1 MLRACFDNDRGAGFG
16 RQSWRQIELQHT
28 RNLVGAMISTCGTRV
43 FSLTRINAA
52 MPNAAVLPEPACD
65 WKIRLSY
72 LLGVRTSRVVAQF

>member
-1 MLRACFDNDRGAGFG
+1 
-16 RQSWRQIELQHT
+16 
-28 RNLVGAMISTCGTRV
+28 
-43 FSLTRINAA
+43 